1 MVAAVVPLAV
11 SDTPGRLLRAS
22 HRLGGTAVGLVVAA
36 GLFALHPAGWELV
49 IVVVMLQTVA
59 ELFVVRNYGFA
70 MIFIT
75 PLALLMNLLVGTV
88 PADVL
93 LRDRALETLIGAV
106 VGIGVALV
114 STRRAIARSVV
125 MELA

>member
-11 SDTPGRLLRAS
+11 SDTPGQLLRAS
-22 HRLGGTAVGLVVAA
+22 HRLGGAAVGLVVAA
-36 GLFALHPAGWELV
+36 GLFALHPAGGALV
-49 IVVVMLQTVA
+49 IVVVGLQTVA
-59 ELFVVRNYGFA
+59 ELFVVRNYGLA

-75 PLALLMNLLVGTV
+75 PLALVMNLLVGTAS
-88 PADVL
+88 ADVL
-93 LRDRALETLIGAV
+93 LHDRALETLIGAV

-114 STRRAIARSVV
+114 STRRAIARGVV